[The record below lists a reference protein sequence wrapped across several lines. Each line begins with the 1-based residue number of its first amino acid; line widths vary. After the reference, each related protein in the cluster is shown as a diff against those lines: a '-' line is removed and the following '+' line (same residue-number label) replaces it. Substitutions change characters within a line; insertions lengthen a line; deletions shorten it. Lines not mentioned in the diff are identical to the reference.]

1 MNTKGNKRHQETIQ
15 RVYATFAELL
25 REQELNKLSVT
36 ALCEAANIDRS
47 TFYANFEDI
56 SALANTYSSEIEKQV
71 AAQPHLEGEFA
82 WIFEYILENKDLFQ
96 VYFKLGISQT
106 AADYKILF
114 FRNGVYSVAK
124 LWFKDGCKESPQK
137 MGEIIKREYEKL
149 LLAKAPY
156 HSF

>member
-1 MNTKGNKRHQETIQ
+1 MNTKDNKRHQETIQ

-25 REQELNKLSVT
+25 REQELNEISVT
-36 ALCEAANIDRS
+36 ELCERANIERS

-71 AAQPHLEGEFA
+71 AALPHEEGEFS

-96 VYFKLGISQT
+96 VYFKLGLSQT
-106 AADYKILF
+106 ASDYKMLF

-124 LWFKDGCKESPQK
+124 LWFEDGCIGTPQK
-137 MGEIIKREYEKL
+137 MGEIIRREYVKL
-149 LLAKAPY
+149 
-156 HSF
+156 F

>member
-1 MNTKGNKRHQETIQ
+1 MNTKDNKRHQETMH
-15 RVYATFAELL
+15 RAYATFAELL

-71 AAQPHLEGEFA
+71 AAQPHVEGEFA

-106 AADYKILF
+106 AADYKTLF

-124 LWFKDGCKESPQK
+124 LWFTEGCKESPQK
-137 MGEIIKREYEKL
+137 MGEIIKREL
-149 LLAKAPY
+149 
-156 HSF
+156 

>member
-1 MNTKGNKRHQETIQ
+1 MNTKDNKRHQETIQ
-15 RVYATFAELL
+15 RVYATFAKLL

-36 ALCEAANIDRS
+36 ALWEAANIDRS

-71 AAQPHLEGEFA
+71 AALPHEEGEFS

-106 AADYKILF
+106 ASDYKMLF

-124 LWFKDGCKESPQK
+124 LWFTEGCKESPQK
-137 MGEIIKREYEKL
+137 LGEIIKREYEKL
-149 LLAKAPY
+149 I
-156 HSF
+156 

>member
-1 MNTKGNKRHQETIQ
+1 MNIKDNKRHQETIQ

-56 SALANTYSSEIEKQV
+56 TALANSYAAGIEKQV
-71 AAQPHLEGEFA
+71 AAQPHEDGEFA

-96 VYFKLGISQT
+96 VYFKLCVSQT
-106 AADYKILF
+106 AADYKTLF

-124 LWFKDGCKESPQK
+124 LWFAEGCKESPQT

-149 LLAKAPY
+149 I
-156 HSF
+156 